1 MKLQL
6 KINLEFDDLF
16 EKKILSDI
24 QNILGPEF
32 RKQFLGYLGFLL
44 KVSPEDKAVVN
55 SFIVKK
61 LPNTEPEDEDIKN
74 DISGAAK

>member
-6 KINLEFDDLF
+6 KVNLEFDNSF
-16 EKKILSDI
+16 EKKILLDM

-44 KVSPEDKAVVN
+44 KITPEDKAIVN
-55 SFIVKK
+55 SFIIKK
-61 LPNTEPEDEDIKN
+61 LPDNEPEDEDIKN